1 MGVSPGGSVS
11 LELGII
17 GLPNVGKSTLFN
29 ALAGTSVACSNY
41 PFCTVD
47 ANVGVVPVPDPR
59 LARLA
64 EILEPE
70 KLTPATIRFV
80 DIAGLVR
87 GASHG
92 EGLGNKFLASIREVD
107 AVAHVIRCFE
117 DSSIAHVDGSV
128 DPERDL
134 ATIQTE
140 LLLADLETADRNLTR
155 RTRDRD
161 RGDKASA
168 EAVQALTKARD
179 ALDAGTPLRAAD
191 LSDIELEAL
200 DEYRFLTAKDRLIV
214 ANISEGDA
222 GASEGEWVDRL
233 ASLSGEPAW
242 KIVPMAASLEAE
254 LVTLTE
260 AERAECMSGLG
271 LAERG
276 LEKLIRAG
284 YRLLDL
290 VTFFTIKGPETR
302 AWTVGRGTRIAAAA
316 GKIHSDM
323 EKGFIR
329 AEVVSF
335 DDLSTEGSMVA
346 LRESGHLRTEGRDY
360 EVQEGDVVLIHFH

>member
-1 MGVSPGGSVS
+1 VA

-47 ANVGVVPVPDPR
+47 ANVGVVPVPD
-59 LARLA
+59 ARLDRLG
-64 EILEPE
+64 EILQPE
-70 KLTPATIRFV
+70 KLTPAAIRFV

-92 EGLGNKFLASIREVD
+92 EGLGNKFLANIREVD
-107 AVAHVIRCFE
+107 AVAHVVRCFE

-134 ATIQTE
+134 ETIRTE
-140 LLLADLETADRNLTR
+140 LLLADLETAERNLAK
-155 RTRDRD
+155 RTKERD
-161 RGDKASA
+161 RGEKDAA
-168 EAVQALTKARD
+168 PAVEALTKARD
-179 ALDAGTPLRAAD
+179 ALDGGTPLREAD
-191 LSDIELEAL
+191 ISEHDREVLH
-200 DEYRFLTAKDRLIV
+200 EYRFLTAKDRIIV
-214 ANISEGDA
+214 ANISESDSG
-222 GASEGEWVDRL
+222 SKEGEWVERI
-233 ASLSGEPAW
+233 AEASGEPPW
-242 KIVPMAASLEAE
+242 KVVTIAASLEAE
-254 LVTLTE
+254 LVELPE
-260 AERAECMSGLG
+260 EERAEFLNGLG
-271 LAERG
+271 LPDRG
-276 LEKLIRAG
+276 LERLVAAG

-290 VTFFTIKGPETR
+290 VTFFTIKGSETR
-302 AWTVGRGTRIAAAA
+302 AWTVTRGTSVSEAA
-316 GKIHSDM
+316 GRIHSDM

-335 DDLSTEGSMVA
+335 EDLSNEGSMGA

-360 EVQEGDVVLIHFH
+360 EVQEGDVVLVHFH

>member
-1 MGVSPGGSVS
+1 MA

-47 ANVGVVPVPDPR
+47 ANVGVVPVPD
-59 LARLA
+59 ARLDRLG

-70 KLTPATIRFV
+70 KLTPAAIRFV

-87 GASHG
+87 GAHHG
-92 EGLGNKFLASIREVD
+92 EGLGNKFLANIREVD
-107 AVAHVIRCFE
+107 AVAHVVRCFE
-117 DSSIAHVDGSV
+117 DSSVAHVDGSV

-134 ATIQTE
+134 ETIRTE
-140 LLLADLETADRNLTR
+140 LLLADLETAERNLAKR
-155 RTRDRD
+155 KKDRD
-161 RGDKASA
+161 RGEK
-168 EAVQALTKARD
+168 EAGPAVEALAKARD
-179 ALDAGTPLRAAD
+179 ALDSGTE
-191 LSDIELEAL
+191 LSDAGLTDGEREVLS
-200 DEYRFLTAKDRLIV
+200 EYRFLTSKDRIIV

-222 GASEGEWVDRL
+222 GGGEAEWVQRIVS
-233 ASLSGEPAW
+233 ASGEPPW
-242 KIVPMAASLEAE
+242 KVVPIAASLEAE
-254 LVTLTE
+254 LVSLPDEERTE
-260 AERAECMSGLG
+260 FLKGLG
-271 LAERG
+271 LSERG
-276 LEKLIRAG
+276 LERLVRAG

-290 VTFFTIKGPETR
+290 VTFFTIKGTETR
-302 AWTVGRGTRIAAAA
+302 AWTVTRGTKVAEAA

-335 DDLSTEGSMVA
+335 EDLSEEGSMGA